1 MVFNASL
8 PASAMVSPVCKNEN
22 TAVSFQRDDDSDDSF
37 RERERERERE
47 RNERYKTRD
56 EIPQRKAPRT
66 TTTTLTTTRAK
77 TYQTP
82 HAADDKPVGN
92 PRGNRADAD
101 ESRERRSRIRSH
113 LSL

>member
-8 PASAMVSPVCKNEN
+8 PASAMVSPDCKNEN
-22 TAVSFQRDDDSDDSF
+22 DDENAAVSF
-37 RERERERERE
+37 REMTRE

-92 PRGNRADAD
+92 PRGNRTDAD

-113 LSL
+113 LVMCSFF